1 MTIQKEKHTVWFKKK
16 RNVETQQA
24 MRLRSRFNGPVPLPF
39 IPTSSGSRL
48 DFTLPAVRL
57 AKYVQMCAAGAPLQ
71 RSEIGRQPRAKSWGR
86 TLFKEHD
93 PVVDAACDALA

>member
-1 MTIQKEKHTVWFKKK
+1 MQRRNATSNAPALPLQWASPASFHFHFQRLPLGLHT
-16 RNVETQQA
+16 A
-24 MRLRSRFNGPVPLPF
+24 SRP
-39 IPTSSGSRL
+39 
-48 DFTLPAVRL
+48 L

-93 PVVDAACDALA
+93 PVVDAACDAIA